1 MEPRAVKDE
10 IYKRMGKPKYM
21 STHKKEMPMKEMHK
35 MPSGS
40 MMKDKEMKSMKKKM
54 M

>member
-21 STHKKEMPMKEMHK
+21 STHKKEM
-35 MPSGS
+35 
-40 MMKDKEMKSMKKKM
+40 KKKM
-54 M
+54 PKM